1 MNDRHRQVAKAQR
14 MLAQKG
20 DLYDRFL
27 TGVNFEAFRK
37 AAEQV
42 QQAFQ
47 ELARSVTEVLIA
59 TAEEL
64 KTCID
69 LESLRA
75 ITTRIR
81 GLGEEGSV

>member
-20 DLYDRFL
+20 DPLDRFL
-27 TGVNFEAFRK
+27 SGVNFEAFRK

-47 ELARSVTEVLIA
+47 ELARSVTEAIIA
-59 TAEEL
+59 AAEEL
-64 KTCID
+64 KTCTD
-69 LESLRA
+69 LESLKA
-75 ITTRIR
+75 ITTQIR
-81 GLGEEGSV
+81 ELEEEVSV